1 MPDIRFCSKCGE
13 RIKLKRASD
22 PFFRSFCPRCS
33 SRFKSIRLALFAIP
47 ALSGAIGFA
56 IGHYTSAREP
66 FYLLGT
72 PVDLTTSEVPSAA
85 VNNGDHSF
93 VGSDRSGLPDHRALS
108 PGTAEA
114 ICGAR
119 TKSGKPCQRKVKG
132 GGYCWQHRD
141 KQAAKEKGPGG
152 R

>member
-1 MPDIRFCSKCGE
+1 MPAIRFCSKCGE
-13 RIKLKRASD
+13 RIKLKHKSD
-22 PFFRSFCPRCS
+22 LLFHSVCPRCS
-33 SRFKSIRLALFAIP
+33 SRLKSIRLALLAIP
-47 ALSGAIGFA
+47 ALSGVIGYA

-72 PVDLTTSEVPSAA
+72 PVEATGSDGPPAA
-85 VNNGDHSF
+85 VRNGNHSF
-93 VGSDRSGLPDHRALS
+93 VGSDRTGLAGNRALS
-108 PGTAEA
+108 AGTSEA

-119 TKSGKPCQRKVKG
+119 TKSGKPCQRRVKG

-141 KQAAKEKGPGG
+141 KQAAKEKGLDG